1 MAAAAVV
8 STYLVDETMQLDH
21 LLATISGAHI
31 DGPADVE
38 VTSIE
43 CDSRRIREGGLF
55 VAIRGG
61 EEEDRH
67 RFVAD
72 AVRNGARAVVV
83 EDEVGSIAAIRPT
96 VVTVPN
102 CRRVLAEL
110 AARFNGYPARA
121 LQTVGITGTN
131 GKTTTSLLV
140 RQVLEAAGLSCG
152 YLGTLG
158 LLAGRDYD
166 QLANTTP
173 EACELHDALR
183 QMVAAGREA
192 VAFEV
197 SSHSLALGRVEGIE
211 FDAAVFTNLTR
222 DHLDFHGSESAYFEA
237 KAGLFDQLKGNGGG
251 SRAVLNTD
259 DAAGRELA
267 KRLADAALTFGSGDD
282 ADVSLIDAA
291 PSGDGTDITLRTER
305 GEMRVHSQLTGA
317 FNVANVV
324 AAVACGIALGLDA
337 DVIGRGISALPG
349 VPGRFE
355 RIASGQG
362 FGVIVDYA
370 HTPAGLE
377 TVLRTAKE
385 LIEKRLICLF
395 GCGGDRDV
403 GKRPLMGKIA
413 AELADIVILT
423 SDNPRS
429 ESPEKI
435 IREIAAGANEAEKIR
450 IYPDRRAA
458 IGEAL
463 AAASSGDMVVIAGK
477 GDETTQ
483 TFADRTVDFDD
494 REIARVVLRDM
505 GWDGP

>member
-1 MAAAAVV
+1 MSAA
-8 STYLVDETMQLDH
+8 TDIYMDEAMQLDH
-21 LLATISGAHI
+21 LLETIPGAHI
-31 DGPADVE
+31 DGPANVE

-43 CDSRRIREGGLF
+43 CDSRRIRDGSLF

-61 EEEDRH
+61 EEVDRH

-72 AVRNGARAVVV
+72 AVGNGASAVVV
-83 EDEVGSIAAIRPT
+83 EDEVGGIAAVPRPT

-102 CRRVLAEL
+102 CRRVLGEL
-110 AARFNGYPARA
+110 AARFNGYPARQLKA
-121 LQTVGITGTN
+121 VGVTGTN

-140 RQVLEAAGLSCG
+140 RQILEAAGLSCG

-158 LLAGRDYD
+158 LLAGHDYD
-166 QLANTTP
+166 QMANTTP
-173 EACELHDALR
+173 EACDLHDALR
-183 QMVAAGREA
+183 QMVEAGREA

-222 DHLDFHGSESAYFEA
+222 DHLDFHGTESAYFEA
-237 KAGLFDQLKGNGGG
+237 KAALFDQLKRNGCG

-267 KRLADAALTFGSGDD
+267 NRLAEEALTFGSRE
-282 ADVSLIDAA
+282 DAA
-291 PSGDGTDITLRTER
+291 VRLLDASHSGEGTDITLRTAH

-324 AAVACGIALGLDA
+324 AAVACGIALGLTG
-337 DVIGRGISALPG
+337 DVIGRGISALRG

-355 RIASGQG
+355 RIANGQG

-385 LIEKRLICLF
+385 LTEKRLICLF

-413 AELADIVILT
+413 TELADIVILT

-429 ESPEKI
+429 EPPEKI
-435 IREIAAGANEAEKIR
+435 INDIAAGAQAAENVR
-450 IYPDRRAA
+450 VYPDRRAA
-458 IGEAL
+458 IREAL
-463 AAASSGDMVVIAGK
+463 AAAGSGDMVVIAGK
-477 GDETTQ
+477 GDESTQ

-494 REIARVVLRDM
+494 REIAREVLRGM